1 MSEPFPAH
9 PADDLARAFVVGCK
23 KSGTTWMQALLEVHP
38 QVCSRGEAGFAPLL
52 ATPMF
57 EQLNAYNKQQRAG
70 EINTYSGADALTLA
84 RFAINTLQRKWI
96 DMLPESERAQV
107 RVIADKSPEHALSL
121 DVLNAIYPKMK
132 AIHIIRDGRDCLVS
146 GWHYNIRGNAKAFRS
161 QFVSMESYASYF
173 AQQQWVPSVTRA
185 RQWGAGH
192 PDQYLELRY
201 EALLASPDEQARR
214 IFDFLGVDATG
225 PVIERVIERT
235 SFRSLSGGR
244 DQGETNNQSHFRKG
258 VSGSWREELDPA
270 SVRVFEQIA
279 GDTLDALGYPR
290 ASAVGV

>member
-1 MSEPFPAH
+1 MSELFPAH

-57 EQLNAYNKQQRAG
+57 EQLNAYNQQQRAG
-70 EINTYSGADALTLA
+70 AINTYSGEDALTLA
-84 RFAINTLQRKWI
+84 RFAIDTLQRKWI
-96 DMLPESERAQV
+96 DLLPEPEQREV

-121 DVLNAIYPKMK
+121 DVLHAIYPEMK
-132 AIHIIRDGRDCLVS
+132 TIHIIRDGRDCLVS
-146 GWHYNIRGNAKAFRS
+146 GWHYNMRGNTKAFRS

-173 AQQQWVPSVTRA
+173 AKSQWVPSITRA
-185 RQWGAGH
+185 QQWGAKH

-201 EALLASPDEQARR
+201 EALLASPDEQAQR
-214 IFDFLGVDATG
+214 IFDFLGVDTCQ
-225 PVIERVIERT
+225 PVIEQIIERT
-235 SFRSLSGGR
+235 SFKTLSGGR

-258 VSGSWREELDPA
+258 TSGSWREELDER
-270 SVRVFEQIA
+270 SVLVFEQIA
-279 GDTLDALGYPR
+279 GSMLDSLGYPR
-290 ASAVGV
+290 ANAVSV